1 MKQAKWKQ
9 IDTGCFGEEA
19 MFDYFI
25 SLGWFCGMAG
35 SLAKHGF
42 RSGAGPCD
50 WCESDLKGV
59 LHFMDTDFSDFLSKE
74 NLEEDLHNPFAYC
87 DKKYNLLLNHD
98 INFDFRTEY
107 PDICKKYARRLEN
120 YRVKIKS
127 PTCFLRTVKDEEE
140 LRYIENHQDYIKRI
154 IKKENNQNEI
164 VFLIPQWLTM
174 EQKIVFPSFELNI
187 DSFHG
192 ESRER
197 IRGMLDHNED
207 GKSFLY

>member
-1 MKQAKWKQ
+1 
-9 IDTGCFGEEA
+9 

-42 RSGAGPCD
+42 RSGAGPFD

-98 INFDFRTEY
+98 INFDFRTE
-107 PDICKKYARRLEN
+107 
-120 YRVKIKS
+120 
-127 PTCFLRTVKDEEE
+127 
-140 LRYIENHQDYIKRI
+140 
-154 IKKENNQNEI
+154 
-164 VFLIPQWLTM
+164 
-174 EQKIVFPSFELNI
+174 
-187 DSFHG
+187 
-192 ESRER
+192 
-197 IRGMLDHNED
+197 
-207 GKSFLY
+207 